1 VLEDLLVWLGLAL
14 LGAVVGTY
22 GTLIGAGGG
31 FVLTPLLILLYP
43 DRAPEVITAI
53 SLGVVWANAASGSIA
68 YAHQKRIDYTAALIF
83 AVATLPGAVT
93 GALATALL
101 PRHTFEAAFGVMLVI
116 VAVWLLLPRP
126 QRIVTTTPRRY
137 LRRLLTDIHGDTY
150 RYAFDPVLGTLLGV
164 LIGFFSSLFGVGG
177 GIIYVPVMIL
187 VLRFPAH
194 VATATST
201 FTLMFTAGTGAL
213 VHLVAGHYVGVVPE
227 VLSLALGVLVGA
239 QIGAAVSDRLG
250 RRGQVVVTRL
260 LSAALLV
267 VGGRLLLGV
276 LL

>member
-1 VLEDLLVWLGLAL
+1 MDDLLIWLCLAL
-14 LGAVVGTY
+14 LGVVVGTY

-43 DRAPEVITAI
+43 DRAPEVITAV
-53 SLGVVWANAASGSIA
+53 SLGVVWANAVSGSMA

-83 AVATLPGAVT
+83 AVATLPGAIA
-93 GALATALL
+93 GALATSLF
-101 PRHTFEAAFGVMLVI
+101 PRHTFEAAFGAMLLA
-116 VAVWLLLPRP
+116 VAAWLLLPQPR
-126 QRIVTTTPRRY
+126 RIVTTTPRRY
-137 LRRLLTDIHGDTY
+137 LRRLLTDSHGDTY
-150 RYAFDPVLGTLLGV
+150 RYAFDPMLGALFGV

-194 VATATST
+194 IATATST
-201 FTLMFTAGTGAL
+201 FTLMFTAGAGAL
-213 VHLVAGHYVGVVPE
+213 VHLVAGHYDGVVPE
-227 VLSLALGVLVGA
+227 VLSLALGVIVGA
-239 QIGAAVSDRLG
+239 QVGAAVSDRLG
-250 RRGQVVVTRL
+250 RRGQVAVTRL